1 MSESPEPVLGPGRYP
16 ALSMSEY
23 QADPCPRPSLSASI
37 AHVLLSRSPLHA
49 WTAHPRLNPEWV
61 PETNERWDLGAAA
74 HMMVLRGDVWKEEI
88 TVCDFP
94 DWRSK
99 NAQTMRAQARTRGR
113 YPVLLAQYAELERLV
128 LTFEAHPA
136 RRFFRN
142 GTAEVSLI
150 WQDPDTGLYCRCRP
164 DWLPDDPAFPVA
176 DYKTTEN
183 ARPDEWARRWLVP
196 QGGLLRAAFY
206 AEGLR
211 RAAGIARP
219 VLCYVVQEIA
229 APYAITVQV
238 IEHDSEAM
246 AIGRAMV
253 RRAMDQFAECLA
265 RGVEAAA
272 WPGYES
278 TGLLELPSYQLRA
291 LEAAYLP
298 GHGVAL

>member
-1 MSESPEPVLGPGRYP
+1 VSESPEPVLGPGRYP

-74 HMMVLRGDVWKEEI
+74 HMMILRGDVWKEEI

-150 WQDPDTGLYCRCRP
+150 WQDPETGIYCRCRP

-219 VLCYVVQEIA
+219 CLCYVVQEIA

-253 RRAMDQFAECLA
+253 RRAIESFAECLA
-265 RGVEAAA
+265 RGLDSSA
-272 WPGYES
+272 WPGYEAI
-278 TGLLELPSYQLRA
+278 GILELPPYQLRT

-298 GHGVAL
+298 GGIAL